1 MRVGEFH
8 HRWWWLSS
16 AAKCFV
22 QIAMSQR
29 TSWASLVTSSLSV
42 CCESDSWVLGWAHGA
57 WAVPPALFQHPL
69 CGGLSDPVFWQ
80 ATQPI
85 LKPTF
90 FFFYVLVSQFFG
102 RKLLGSNDIPISL
115 QLPKWYYGLLK
126 STSLGCLLSSFIHLT
141 HSWPILSILPTTCTL
156 SLSSSSLHQP
166 GYSNHLYLSG
176 YCSDLLNCQLPRA
189 GFLFVL
195 RLSSNVWQT
204 S

>member
-1 MRVGEFH
+1 MGSR
-8 HRWWWLSS
+8 LSTWGLGRASSSVS
-16 AAKCFV
+16 APPLWRSVRPC
-22 QIAMSQR
+22 IL
-29 TSWASLVTSSLSV
+29 TSYTANIK
-42 CCESDSWVLGWAHGA
+42 AY
-57 WAVPPALFQHPL
+57 
-69 CGGLSDPVFWQ
+69 
-80 ATQPI
+80 
-85 LKPTF
+85 F

-195 RLSSNVWQT
+195 RLSSNV
-204 S
+204 